1 MKFRASLFPFLRRAC
16 AVSFFL
22 IVPAMAQDATL
33 ESLVDGSKVAMK
45 EKNWEQ
51 ALDFNT
57 RAITEFGSGAPLRE
71 YGPQFGIIYY
81 HKGFCEMKLKR
92 WKEAMLSFETCY
104 RDFPNRGAAGG
115 NTYQKMALR
124 KWAESAMG
132 AEQWELAL
140 AQFRKFIKE
149 RDKEHDTFPQ
159 GSFYTNLA
167 ICHYK
172 LGQIAEGSENLE
184 IAIRNKTNF
193 PTSDAVI
200 ITGFQSLVSAVIET
214 RDEQA
219 LLDFIGKNRGA
230 LMIEPC
236 EMYHFS
242 QVFMKLAGDAVGN
255 GMTRAA
261 LEIYQFV
268 PSTDVAID
276 DVRARLKEMGTA
288 ELLEDG
294 GVTISR
300 KKLEEDLATFEAD
313 RRGKRATEM
322 IKLAAIAYLHEA
334 NGNFMGAYAAYQQ
347 LELYFPGAEKRDEN
361 LFNLIRVASRVGLG
375 AELRGHAEIYLRD
388 FSESSRIAEVNGF
401 ILSSLD
407 QDSDSQ
413 RCVDGAAAMLGKL
426 ATGTPEHELC
436 LFLLGVSYYKLGEFD
451 KAMEMLDL
459 HQESYPQAGRAAEAA
474 FYQASA
480 AGRLGQWEKAGVL
493 LDGFI
498 MTHPESAFSAR
509 ALYERAACHFSATEP
524 GAALGMIQRL
534 VTSYP
539 DHPVIA
545 RAYILLG
552 QLERLLARPGEAE
565 KSFGKALAI
574 ASGHEDRPVM
584 DEALCE
590 LVELLGRNDGPTGLA
605 KRAKDVVALAERFWK
620 EHAKNSIYQTRVAVA
635 QVRAFVKV
643 GRGKEALERLR
654 EIISKDV
661 PEPGAIGGLIDSYA
675 EAFLESH
682 SAEEL
687 ARQFE
692 DFPGIDPAN
701 RGLLARLRMAVILAY
716 EKQSREAEDEAR
728 KAESGAMVK
737 SLYQNLKAD
746 FVATE
751 LDSPTLIRLGDH
763 LRLSTSTPGEALA
776 CYDEVIRRDDGSL
789 RMIALLGRADV
800 RVRSATAGDIDLG
813 IADFKRVDEETR
825 DGRERGYAMFRVIE
839 SLMAKGDF
847 NGAVSEATVYLK
859 DDRTGNPDLIP
870 KVRLMLAR
878 ADQELGR
885 NDEAI
890 GEYAGIW
897 SDRMEDLVISGPAMM
912 GWMQLLWTRN
922 LVPGDPGT
930 MSDRQKAYEGGH
942 SYLEKTRHLV
952 TPQNGGDLAPWHEIE
967 EAVKTFST
975 SPGIKPVVTNS
986 EPPSGE
992 EITQ

>member
-1 MKFRASLFPFLRRAC
+1 MKLRASLFPFLRRAC

-57 RAITEFGSGAPLRE
+57 RAITEFGSGEPLRE

-81 HKGFCEMKLKR
+81 HKGLCEMKLKR
-92 WKEAMLSFETCY
+92 WKEAMASFETCY
-104 RDFPNRGAAGG
+104 REFPNRGAAGG

-132 AEQWELAL
+132 AEQWELAV
-140 AQFRKFIKE
+140 AQFSKFIKE
-149 RDKEHDTFPQ
+149 RDKENDTFPQ
-159 GSFYTNLA
+159 GSFYINLA
-167 ICHYK
+167 VCHYK
-172 LGQIAEGSENLE
+172 LGHIAEGSENLE

-193 PTSDAVI
+193 STSGVGI

-230 LMIEPC
+230 LVIEPY
-236 EMYHFS
+236 EMYQFS

-261 LEIYQFV
+261 MEIYQFV

-276 DVRARLKEMGTA
+276 DVRARLKAMGTA

-294 GVTISR
+294 DVTISR

-313 RRGKRATEM
+313 RRGKGATEM

-334 NGNFMGAYAAYQQ
+334 SGNFMGAYAAYQQ

-375 AELRGHAEIYLRD
+375 AELRGYAEIYLRD
-388 FSESSRIAEVNGF
+388 FPESPRIAEVNGF

-407 QDSDSQ
+407 LEGDSQ

-426 ATGTPEHELC
+426 AAGTPEHELC

-451 KAMEMLDL
+451 KALQMLDL
-459 HQESYPQAGRAAEAA
+459 HRERYPDAARADEAA

-498 MTHPESAFSAR
+498 MNHPESAFAAR
-509 ALYERAACHFSATEP
+509 AMYERAACHFSANEP
-524 GAALGMIQRL
+524 GAALGVIQRL
-534 VTSYP
+534 VTTYP
-539 DHPVIA
+539 DRPVIA

-552 QLERLLARPGEAE
+552 QLQRLLARPEEAE
-565 KSFGKALAI
+565 KAFGKALAI
-574 ASGHEDRPVM
+574 ASEHQDRPVI

-590 LVELLGRNDGPTGLA
+590 LVELLGRNDGSAGLA
-605 KRAKDVVALAERFWK
+605 KRAKEVVALSERFWK
-620 EHAKNSIYQTRVAVA
+620 EHAENPVYQTRVAVA
-635 QVRAFVKV
+635 QVRAFMKV
-643 GRGKEALERLR
+643 GRGKEAMERLR
-654 EIISKDV
+654 EIISKGV
-661 PEPGAIGGLIDSYA
+661 PEPGAMGGLIDSYA

-682 SAEEL
+682 RAGEL
-687 ARQFE
+687 AREFE

-716 EKQSREAEDEAR
+716 GKESREGKDDAR
-728 KAESGAMVK
+728 KAEAGAMVK
-737 SLYQNLKAD
+737 ALYQKLKAD

-763 LRLSTSTPGEALA
+763 LRLNTSTPGEALA

-789 RMIALLGRADV
+789 RMTALLGRADV
-800 RVRSATAGDIDLG
+800 KVRSATAGEIDLG
-813 IADFKRVDEETR
+813 IADFKRVHEESR
-825 DGRERGYAMFRVIE
+825 DGVERGYAMFRVIE

-847 NGAVSEATVYLK
+847 NGAVSDATFYLK
-859 DDRTGNPDLIP
+859 EERTGNPDLVP
-870 KVRLMLAR
+870 KVSLMLAR
-878 ADQELGR
+878 AYQELGR

-890 GEYAGIW
+890 AEYAGIW
-897 SDRMEDLVISGPAMM
+897 SDRMEDLGISGPAMM
-912 GWMQLLWTRN
+912 AWMQLLWTRN
-922 LVPGDPGT
+922 LVPDEAGAL
-930 MSDRQKAYEGGH
+930 SDRQKAYEGGY

-952 TPQNGGDLAPWHEIE
+952 TSDKVEDQASWHEIE
-967 EAVKTFST
+967 QAVKTFST
-975 SPGIKPVVTNS
+975 SPGIKPIVTNN
-986 EPPSGE
+986 EAPVGE
-992 EITQ
+992 GIKQ